1 MTENDERMVNRIVT
15 HEIRHLHASLN
26 NQMENMVKTKAIDAA
41 MRLKVLRKMMLVEAT
56 LIVEIAKIE
65 ANVR

>member
-1 MTENDERMVNRIVT
+1 MTENDERMVNRIVA

-26 NQMENMVKTKAIDAA
+26 NQMENLVKTKAIDAA
-41 MRLKVLRKMMLVEAT
+41 MRLKVLRKMMIVEAA

>member
-1 MTENDERMVNRIVT
+1 
-15 HEIRHLHASLN
+15 
-26 NQMENMVKTKAIDAA
+26 MENLVKTKAIDAA
-41 MRLKVLRKMMLVEAT
+41 MRLKVLRKMMIVEAA

>member
-1 MTENDERMVNRIVT
+1 
-15 HEIRHLHASLN
+15 
-26 NQMENMVKTKAIDAA
+26 MENMVKTKAIDAA